1 MNIKT
6 NTHGGEEVAGT
17 KFLTWA
23 ILVVAAGLVFAVTTD
38 LTSGQPVPAAA
49 HTVQTST
56 DKNAS

>member
-38 LTSGQPVPAAA
+38 LAGNAAPQTQ
-49 HTVQTST
+49 TVQTT
-56 DKNAS
+56 AAHKAS